1 MPAYFESGFLVGR
14 PAWHGLGKVLPEGTQ
29 LSVEDGLVAA
39 GLDWQVDL
47 LPLEIATPQTG
58 VPIPEGIH
66 PMAGQ
71 RVPSMATV
79 RQQDK
84 TVLGV
89 VGMRYNVLQNI
100 EAFRWFQPFLDANQ
114 ATLHTAGSLYDGKR
128 IWVLAKLNREP
139 IEVAE
144 GDTVDKFLL
153 LSNSHDG
160 TSCVRVG
167 FCPIRV
173 VCANTLAMGHQAGQ
187 LLRLRHTSSMKAT
200 LNEVRDIVNTANQK
214 FEATAQQYRALA
226 NRPISPADLGK
237 YVRQVVLEV
246 PADTP
251 YDDLS
256 TRKANILQDVIDR
269 YHAPLGGR
277 YVSTQPTWWKAY
289 NAVTEHLSYA
299 AGRNENTRLKSLWYG
314 DGQKRSEKAL
324 REATI
329 LSQAT

>member
-1 MPAYFESGFLVGR
+1 MPAYFESGFMVGK

-29 LSVEDGLVAA
+29 LSVEEGLTSAN
-39 GLDWQVDL
+39 LDWQVDL
-47 LPLEIATPQTG
+47 LPLEIAKEDGAEQTSM
-58 VPIPEGIH
+58 EG
-66 PMAGQ
+66 M
-71 RVPSMATV
+71 RVPAFATV
-79 RQQDK
+79 RRQDE

-100 EAFRWFQPFLDANQ
+100 EAFQWFQPFLDANE
-114 ATLHTAGSLYDGKR
+114 ATLHTAGSLHDGKR
-128 IWVLAKLNREP
+128 IWVLAKLNRDP
-139 IEVAE
+139 IEVTE
-144 GDTVDKFLL
+144 GDTIDKFLL

-160 TSCVRVG
+160 STCVRVG

-173 VCANTLAMGHQAGQ
+173 VCANTLAMGHKAGQ
-187 LLRLRHTSSMKAT
+187 LLRLRHTASLQAT
-200 LNEVRDIVNTANQK
+200 LSEVRDIVNTANQK
-214 FEATAQQYRALA
+214 FEATAEQYRALA
-226 NRPISPADLGK
+226 NRPISPADVGR

-269 YHAPLGGR
+269 YHSPLGGQ
-277 YVSTQPTWWKAY
+277 YVSTKRTWWRAY

-324 REATI
+324 TVATEQ
-329 LSQAT
+329 SQAV